1 MFPAEV
7 SKGENIFGK
16 RPKALAF
23 GIVGPLRPTIP
34 NKITADE
41 GKHCEAQNKQW
52 RVGPR
57 GFPEGGNSS
66 MPDRGGLEGGV
77 SGRMPPC
84 P

>member
-16 RPKALAF
+16 RPKAFAF
-23 GIVGPLRPTIP
+23 GIVGPLQ
-34 NKITADE
+34 KITEDE

-77 SGRMPPC
+77 SGRMPP
-84 P
+84 